1 MATPEESQEVTLG
14 TRQAALGGSQTDLA
28 LSCAKEE
35 GAHTDPEDGGGPAP
49 SDPEWV
55 EERFRIDRKKLETM
69 LHTPHNENIVT
80 GEEFFQKVMVET
92 NTQIKW
98 PSKLKIG
105 AKSKKDPHV
114 KVEGKKYN
122 VLEAKKKILELLETK
137 VNKATLKMDVAYTE
151 HSHVIGKGG
160 SNIKKVMEET
170 GCHIHFPDS
179 NRNSVNVEKS
189 NQVSIAGPVSGV
201 ESARRRIRELQPL
214 VLSFDLPVGMVP
226 QTVPDVNSPVIQH
239 IVQTFNVT
247 ISFRQQP
254 KFYSTTCTV
263 RGLQGNCCSVKK
275 ATCVLIELLI
285 GADVSVTVSTQ
296 LDITSQ
302 QHLFLIGQN
311 GANFI
316 NIMHMTQTQI
326 VLPELNAPQ
335 SRSML
340 LIQGTTDSVCLAK
353 QQLLDCL
360 PICLMFDMKE
370 DGDVDPSKLSQMMQ
384 NLGVFISVK
393 PKVKQTT
400 KSVVVKTLERNVL
413 NLYEVRRL
421 LLGLETIEV
430 PVAVKPTCDIPL
442 TNGLTNYWLNLIMQ
456 QLGLA
461 DTGKINVTFTFEIS
475 IVIKNCNTERTLISN
490 SSRAFPTPE
499 AVVSALLQVKTRLS
513 PPPGLSLLHEEGKGS
528 LKRNGLFN
536 FLFTYS
542 LSCPSTDRISDIIL
556 RATFALR
563 FARKQIFVKQS
574 HFLPQA
580 SETKHLQS
588 SSVTEQP
595 NNDNSEPKEQV
606 EGSSSTNLQIRSK
619 LGGSRTTSHESAGS
633 QNLYKFLSCSVITC
647 DTKYK
652 VIISAVSFRLLKSD
666 EDSDADTV
674 NNVKTDTMQTTESG
688 TASMKTETIYLHV
701 LVYYMPFS
709 LFQEYDYEKKK
720 LLATRAMQKK
730 PVVTEVRT
738 PTDTWSGLGFSK
750 SMPAEAAK
758 ELRCVSRRN
767 YRSYLDNS
775 STQTWSLHNSLSKDK
790 LTSGS
795 NSENWRER
803 REPAPSSPPPSSS
816 SSSSSSVSSFPAS
829 EAFLSCSNYFES
841 VSSLSRPSSSTPT
854 PTPQHTTD
862 LPELFSQLG
871 LGKYIDIFQQQEID
885 FQTFLTLSD
894 EDLKEVGISTFGARR
909 KMLLA
914 ISEFNKNKKKFLDP
928 PAVKPG
934 YLEGGASGRLP
945 RIVDMDIGSQS
956 NCW

>member
-1 MATPEESQEVTLG
+1 MMATPEESQEVTLG

-461 DTGKINVTFTFEIS
+461 DTG
-475 IVIKNCNTERTLISN
+475 
-490 SSRAFPTPE
+490 AFPTPE

-528 LKRNGLFN
+528 LKRNE
-536 FLFTYS
+536 
-542 LSCPSTDRISDIIL
+542 TDCL
-556 RATFALR
+556 E
-563 FARKQIFVKQS
+563 K
-574 HFLPQA
+574 A

-633 QNLYKFLSCSVITC
+633 QNLYKL
-647 DTKYK
+647 
-652 VIISAVSFRLLKSD
+652 LLKSD

-688 TASMKTETIYLHV
+688 TASMKTE
-701 LVYYMPFS
+701 
-709 LFQEYDYEKKK
+709 EYDYEKKK

-816 SSSSSSVSSFPAS
+816 SSSSSSVSSFPAFVS
-829 EAFLSCSNYFES
+829 SSTRSRADKFSFLSCSNYFES

>member
-28 LSCAKEE
+28 LSCGKEE
-35 GAHTDPEDGGGPAP
+35 GAHTNPEDGGGPAH

-80 GEEFFQKVMVET
+80 GEEFFQKVMAET

-160 SNIKKVMEET
+160 NNIKKVMEET

-214 VLSFDLPVGMVP
+214 VLSFDLPVAMVP

-247 ISFRQQP
+247 VSFRQQP

-285 GADVSVTVSTQ
+285 GAEVSVTVSTQ

-326 VLPELNAPQ
+326 VLPELNTPQ

-400 KSVVVKTLERNVL
+400 KVSFVVKTLERNVL

-461 DTGKINVTFTFEIS
+461 DAGKVCNLNLNLIRYEPLFLFRMLFHIVFSCIMQVDPALRNYLEKMFS
-475 IVIKNCNTERTLISN
+475 IGFLFLPG
-490 SSRAFPTPE
+490 AFPTPE

-528 LKRNGLFN
+528 LKRNETECLKKI
-536 FLFTYS
+536 
-542 LSCPSTDRISDIIL
+542 C
-556 RATFALR
+556 
-563 FARKQIFVKQS
+563 
-574 HFLPQA
+574 
-580 SETKHLQS
+580 SETNICK
-588 SSVTEQP
+588 TKP
-595 NNDNSEPKEQV
+595 
-606 EGSSSTNLQIRSK
+606 
-619 LGGSRTTSHESAGS
+619 
-633 QNLYKFLSCSVITC
+633 

-666 EDSDADTV
+666 EDSDTDKV
-674 NNVKTDTMQTTESG
+674 NNVETDTMQTTESG

-701 LVYYMPFS
+701 LVYYMPIP

-775 STQTWSLHNSLSKDK
+775 STQTWSLQKSLSKDK

-816 SSSSSSVSSFPAS
+816 SSSSASSFPAFVS
-829 EAFLSCSNYFES
+829 SSTRSRADKFSFLSCSNYFES

-945 RIVDMDIGSQS
+945 RIVDMDTGSQS